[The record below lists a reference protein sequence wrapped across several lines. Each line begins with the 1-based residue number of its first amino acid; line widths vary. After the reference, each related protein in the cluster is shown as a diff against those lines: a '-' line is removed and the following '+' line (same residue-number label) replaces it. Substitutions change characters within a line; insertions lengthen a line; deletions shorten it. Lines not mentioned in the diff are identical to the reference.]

1 MLQIN
6 NIRENKE
13 EVLKRL
19 AIKNFKNAETIIN
32 DILELDKIRKTTQ
45 KQGDDLKAESNS
57 CAKQIGDLMKS
68 GNGCINGSAN
78 KKLINENPK

>member
-32 DILELDKIRKTTQ
+32 DI
-45 KQGDDLKAESNS
+45 
-57 CAKQIGDLMKS
+57 
-68 GNGCINGSAN
+68 
-78 KKLINENPK
+78 

>member
-13 EVLKRL
+13 DVLKRL

-68 GNGCINGSAN
+68 G
-78 KKLINENPK
+78 KKKRVIL